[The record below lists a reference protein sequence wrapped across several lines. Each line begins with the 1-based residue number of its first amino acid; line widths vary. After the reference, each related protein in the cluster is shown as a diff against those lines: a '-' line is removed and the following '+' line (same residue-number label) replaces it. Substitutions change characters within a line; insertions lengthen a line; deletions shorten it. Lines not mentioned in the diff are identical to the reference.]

1 MSISKITILR
11 AALSA
16 VLFITP
22 ALATFPG
29 QNGKIVFTSD
39 RSGSWQLY
47 TMDPDGRDMTQVTD
61 LAKTDFDSWFPSFS
75 PDAKQIA
82 FCYPVGDAA
91 EIFVINSDGSGLKQ
105 LTSDGSFDCFPRW
118 SPDGNYIAFA
128 RTFMPTNQ
136 TLITVIRADGTGPKT
151 TLTNGD
157 FRFWGA
163 FGPIYTPDGREI
175 LFESQRGGLVS
186 AAWIMAS
193 DGAHPRR
200 FTPAPLEAA
209 AFDISPNGKD
219 ILLMDHLNT
228 ILPTRLYVMELGE
241 KEIRALTHLNDVH
254 DQAGSYSPD
263 GKKIVFFSDR
273 LNSPF
278 SYDLFTMNADGSDIK
293 RIASGVG
300 TCPDG
305 NCVSATW
312 GPKPSK

>member
-1 MSISKITILR
+1 MSTRKVAVLC
-11 AALSA
+11 AALGA
-16 VLFITP
+16 LLFITP
-22 ALATFPG
+22 VFATFPG
-29 QNGKIVFTSD
+29 ENGKIVFVSD

-47 TMDPDGRDMTQVTD
+47 EIDSDGGNMTQVTD

-118 SPDGNYIAFA
+118 SPDGKYIVFA
-128 RTFMPTNQ
+128 RTFVPTNQ
-136 TLITVIRADGTGPKT
+136 TLVTVMRADGTGPKT

-163 FGPIYTPDGREI
+163 FAPFYTPDGKAI
-175 LFESQRGGLVS
+175 IFESQEGGLVS
-186 AAWIMAS
+186 AAWLVAR
-193 DGAHPRR
+193 DGPRPRR
-200 FTPAPLEAA
+200 FTPAALEAA
-209 AFDISPNGKD
+209 AADISPNGKD

-228 ILPTRLYVMELGE
+228 ILPTTLYVTDVHGRD
-241 KEIRALTHLNDVH
+241 IQPLTHVQGVH

-263 GKKIVFFSDR
+263 GRKIVFFSDR
-273 LNSPF
+273 LNAAF
-278 SYDLFTMNADGSDIK
+278 TYDLFTMDADGSNIK
-293 RIASGVG
+293 RIATAVG

-305 NCVSATW
+305 NCIDASW